1 MGILIA
7 YGPDGATATKL
18 VASVVGDP
26 GGEIVGLDRW
36 IVEGGDIRE
45 VPTITDEVVEF
56 FKRHHVRKTHTQ
68 EALAGCPHE
77 EGKDYPMRRKCPHCP
92 FWHGINR
99 FSYKPIIE
107 PPATRSVEQVIE
119 ELSETRDL
127 QPLLALESADA
138 HREALT
144 RPLLTALERGIGDPE
159 GTPEGEATLFTYALY
174 LLAKWRETRAY
185 PLVLRWLSLPGEGP
199 FDIAGDIVTQDGAR
213 ILAAVCDG
221 DLEPI
226 KQLVLNRDASE
237 SGRGIAVDAL
247 GLLGVWAEVPKRR
260 VDEYLLW
267 LAKEGLERTG
277 GFLWGA
283 LASAC
288 VDTEVLEAIPHL
300 RRAYEDRLIDPD
312 FINIEELDEVERGPR
327 GKWIEREQD
336 LRPPITDIA
345 EATRWWG
352 NFGKSE
358 IERDAKDSLF
368 EKMESESVTLPPAT
382 PPKVGR
388 NSPCPCG
395 SGKKFKQCCGN

>member
-1 MGILIA
+1 MGILFA
-7 YGPDGATATKL
+7 YGPDNNVATKL
-18 VASVVGDP
+18 VASVLAEP
-26 GGEIVGLDRW
+26 GGEIVALDRW

-45 VPTITDEVVEF
+45 VPSIQEEVAAF
-56 FKRHHVRKTHTQ
+56 YKRHRVRKTHAQ
-68 EALAGCPHE
+68 ETIAGCPHE
-77 EGKDYPMRRKCPHCP
+77 EGKDYPMRRECPHCS
-92 FWHGINR
+92 FWQGINR
-99 FSYKPIIE
+99 FSYEPIIE

-144 RPLLTALERGIGDPE
+144 VPLLSALEKGIADPA
-159 GTPEGEATLFTYALY
+159 GTPEGDATLFTYALY
-174 LLAKWRETRAY
+174 LFAKWRETRAY
-185 PLVLRWLSLPGEGP
+185 PLVLHWLSLPGEGA

-226 KQLVLNRDASE
+226 KQLVMDRDANE
-237 SGRGIAVDAL
+237 SGRGAAVDAL
-247 GLLGVWAEVPKRR
+247 GLLGVWAEVPKRS
-260 VDEYLLW
+260 VDEYLLG

-277 GFLWGA
+277 GYLWGA

-288 VDTEVLEAIPHL
+288 VDTEVIEAISHL
-300 RRAYEDRLIDPD
+300 RKAYEEGLIDPD
-312 FINIEELDEVERGPR
+312 FISIDELDEVERGPR
-327 GKWIEREQD
+327 GKWIEREQN

-345 EATRWWG
+345 EATRWWA

-358 IERDAKDSLF
+358 VERQATDTLF
-368 EKMESESVTLPPAT
+368 EKMESEDVILPNIP

-395 SGKKFKQCCGN
+395 SGKKFKKCCGN

>member
-1 MGILIA
+1 
-7 YGPDGATATKL
+7 
-18 VASVVGDP
+18 
-26 GGEIVGLDRW
+26 
-36 IVEGGDIRE
+36 
-45 VPTITDEVVEF
+45 
-56 FKRHHVRKTHTQ
+56 
-68 EALAGCPHE
+68 
-77 EGKDYPMRRKCPHCP
+77 
-92 FWHGINR
+92 
-99 FSYKPIIE
+99 
-107 PPATRSVEQVIE
+107 
-119 ELSETRDL
+119 
-127 QPLLALESADA
+127 
-138 HREALT
+138 
-144 RPLLTALERGIGDPE
+144 
-159 GTPEGEATLFTYALY
+159 
-174 LLAKWRETRAY
+174 
-185 PLVLRWLSLPGEGP
+185 LVLRWLSLPGEGA

-247 GLLGVWAEVPKRR
+247 GLLGVWAEVPKRS

-277 GFLWGA
+277 GYLWGA

-288 VDTEVLEAIPHL
+288 VDTEVIEAIPHL
-300 RRAYEDRLIDPD
+300 RRAYEERLIDPD
-312 FINIEELDEVERGPR
+312 FISIEELDEVERGPR

-368 EKMESESVTLPPAT
+368 EKMESESVTLPPAVS
-382 PPKVGR
+382 PKVGR